1 LELFWS
7 KLFVEIV
14 LSSFALIKVS
24 NKYAEKVSNPPWQT
38 YAIGMLLNAYVKK
51 Q

>member
-1 LELFWS
+1 LELFWN

-14 LSSFALIKVS
+14 LPFSTLIKVP
-24 NKYAEKVSNPPWQT
+24 NKNASKVSNPPWQT
-38 YAIGMLLNAYVKK
+38 GATGMLLNAYLKK